1 MALKGHL
8 NGNPQAYDFYS
19 CNIHIVIPFLLK
31 KINQQERY
39 EQSFFLLYINA
50 EFHKDSQIR
59 KAFS

>member
-31 KINQQERY
+31 KNNQQERY
-39 EQSFFLLYINA
+39 EQSFFLLYINV
-50 EFHKDSQIR
+50 EFH
-59 KAFS
+59 